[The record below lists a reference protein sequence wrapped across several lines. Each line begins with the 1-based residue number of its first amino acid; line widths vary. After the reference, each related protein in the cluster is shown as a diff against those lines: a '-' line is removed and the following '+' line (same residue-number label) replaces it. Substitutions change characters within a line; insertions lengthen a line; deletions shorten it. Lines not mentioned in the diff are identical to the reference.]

1 MRTSL
6 KIISKKG
13 ITSQEPSHSWTI
25 TFQITRNGTAI
36 HSLFVTTNS
45 KRNIIISNVKSLKY
59 SMSPLILNINKT
71 RTKNKYSFFEIF

>member
-25 TFQITRNGTAI
+25 TFQITRNVTAI
-36 HSLFVTTNS
+36 HSLFVINS
-45 KRNIIISNVKSLKY
+45 KRNLIISNVKSLKY

-71 RTKNKYSFFEIF
+71 RTKNKYSFSEIF